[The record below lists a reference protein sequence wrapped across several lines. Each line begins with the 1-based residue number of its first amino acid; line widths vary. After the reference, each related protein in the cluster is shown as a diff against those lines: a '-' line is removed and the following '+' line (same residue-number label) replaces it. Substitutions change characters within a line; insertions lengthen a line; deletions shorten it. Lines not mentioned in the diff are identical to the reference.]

1 MAIEVTAYGADEAPE
16 QSTGNR
22 IRFQLDFMIMMLN
35 VGRTEEAGEAY
46 NKIMA
51 ELDKLA

>member
-1 MAIEVTAYGADEAPE
+1 MAIEINAYGADEAPE

-22 IRFQLDFMIMMLN
+22 IRFQLEFMIMMLN
-35 VGRTEEAGEAY
+35 VGRTEDAAEAY
-46 NKIMA
+46 NKIMK

>member
-1 MAIEVTAYGADEAPE
+1 MDTNTTAKGADAAPE

-22 IRFQLDFMIMMLN
+22 IRFQLEFMLMMLN
-35 VGRTEEAGEAY
+35 VGRTKEAAAAY
-46 NKIMA
+46 DKIMA

>member
-1 MAIEVTAYGADEAPE
+1 MAIEINAYGADEAPE

-22 IRFQLDFMIMMLN
+22 IRFQLEFMLMMLN

>member
-1 MAIEVTAYGADEAPE
+1 MAIEFTVYGADEAPE

-22 IRFQLDFMIMMLN
+22 IRFQLDFMLMMLN
-35 VGRTEEAGEAY
+35 VGRTEQAGEAY
-46 NKIMA
+46 DKIMA